1 MTALGFYVH
10 IPFCAS
16 RCGYCDFNTYTA
28 EELIADGSSVTRST
42 YVDRAIAEIR
52 MARAALT
59 DDRRVSTV
67 FFGGGTPTLLDPA
80 DLVRVLDVIRQEF
93 GLDDEAEITTEANPD
108 SVDPASLHT
117 LREGGFNRIS
127 LGHQSS
133 AQHVLKVLDR
143 THTPGRSLQSVAE
156 AKAAGFEHVNLDLIY
171 GTPGERDDDL
181 RRTLDDVLS
190 TQVDHVSAYSL
201 IVEQGTRLAAQVGRG
216 EVPMPDD
223 DTAAARYELIDST
236 LSAAGFGW
244 YEVSNWARPGS
255 ECRHNLAYWR
265 TDDWWGVGPGAH
277 SHVAGQRW
285 WNIKHPAAYAA
296 RLDAGATP
304 EAEREVIDEQTRY
317 TEEVMLRLR
326 LREGLALER
335 LDESG
340 RSAAAALTESGLLDS
355 GEWAAGRVVLTSRG
369 RLLADRVVRDLL
381 T

>member
-1 MTALGFYVH
+1 MTTLGFYVH

-52 MARAALT
+52 MARTALT

-93 GLDDEAEITTEANPD
+93 GLDDDAEITTEANPD

-190 TQVDHVSAYSL
+190 THVDHVSAYSL

-296 RLDAGATP
+296 RLDAGAAP

-340 RSAAAALTESGLLDS
+340 RSAAAALTESGLLEA
-355 GEWAAGRVVLTSRG
+355 GEWAAGRLVLTARG

>member
-67 FFGGGTPTLLDPA
+67 FFGGGTPTLLDPT

-93 GLDDEAEITTEANPD
+93 GLDDDAEITTEANPD

>member
-80 DLVRVLDVIRQEF
+80 DLVRVLDVIRKEF
-93 GLDDEAEITTEANPD
+93 GLDDDAEITTEANPD
-108 SVDPASLHT
+108 SVDPASLST

-143 THTPGRSLQSVAE
+143 THTPGRSLQSVAQ
-156 AKAAGFEHVNLDLIY
+156 ARAAGFEHVNLDLIY

-190 TQVDHVSAYSL
+190 THVDHVSAYSL

-304 EAEREVIDEQTRY
+304 EAEREVLDEHTRY
-317 TEEVMLRLR
+317 TEDVMLRVR

-340 RSAAAALTESGLLDS
+340 RSAAAALTESGLLDT
-355 GEWAAGRVVLTSRG
+355 GEWAAGQVVLTSRG